1 MVIALIVWLVMT
13 LVAWFQGD
21 QVMLSIS
28 GAKKVEK
35 KDLPVLFNV
44 VEEMTLAA
52 GLSKMPQIYVI
63 DDPAPNAFATG
74 RRPETAAVAVT
85 SGLLKILNRDELQ
98 GVIAHEIAHIRNRD
112 IQLMLFAGVLAGAIV
127 ILAEVGLR
135 GMWFGG
141 GRSRSRRSD
150 GGDGSGIF
158 AIVAIVLMIL
168 APILAQLI
176 YFAVSRKREYLAD
189 ASAATFTRYPEG
201 LASALE
207 KISRAPDKLGGVTS
221 ATAPMY
227 IINPLK
233 RANKMAANAT
243 STHPPID
250 ERVRILRSMGGQ
262 GFAAYD
268 ESYRQVHG
276 GKGVIPGSALKEDGA
291 AGRAA
296 RRPPREGLGLAARDR
311 PAGRRFLLPRQAVSA
326 HRVFLRNG
334 AEDPARLQGAG
345 GQVPAVRDPPQDRLA
360 VGHPYRGDEG
370 AGLVQGLAVLG
381 GRVRVGRVTGS
392 HPPRR
397 SSGLPRE
404 TAPAGSRSTR
414 DDCSPTRATG
424 DGAPPSPGR
433 HRSRPSP
440 PGRPAANPGRR
451 PASGNA
457 SPRAVRADR

>member
-1 MVIALIVWLVMT
+1 MWEQIAANQRKSVILVFSAALLLGALGFFGGEYFFGKGGGATGVIIALVVWLFMT
-13 LVAWFQGD
+13 LTAWFQGD

-44 VEEMTLAA
+44 VEEMTLAS
-52 GLSKMPQIYVI
+52 GMGKMPQIYVI
-63 DDPAPNAFATG
+63 DDPSPNVFATG
-74 RRPETAAVAVT
+74 RREETASVAVT
-85 SGLLKILNRDELQ
+85 SGLLKRLSRDELQ

-158 AIVAIVLMIL
+158 AIVAIVLMII

-189 ASAATFTRYPEG
+189 ASAAAFTRYPEG

-233 RANKMAANAT
+233 RTGQMAANAT

-250 ERVRILRSMGGQ
+250 ERVRILRAMGAGD
-262 GFAAYD
+262 FAAYE
-268 ESYRQVHG
+268 ESYRKVHG
-276 GKGVIPGSALKEDGA
+276 GKGVIPGSALKEGGGPGPA
-291 AGRAA
+291 PAPRAK
-296 RRPPREGLGLAARDR
+296 
-311 PAGRRFLLPRQAVSA
+311 VSA
-326 HRVFLRNG
+326 SQREN
-334 AEDPARLQGAG
+334 AR
-345 GQVPAVRDPPQDRLA
+345 QVDDFFYRAKQYQRIECSCGTVLKIPPDFK
-360 VGHPYRGDEG
+360 
-370 AGLVQGLAVLG
+370 
-381 GRVRVGRVTGS
+381 
-392 HPPRR
+392 
-397 SSGLPRE
+397 
-404 TAPAGSRSTR
+404 APAAK
-414 DDCSPTRATG
+414 C
-424 DGAPPSPGR
+424 
-433 HRSRPSP
+433 
-440 PGRPAANPGRR
+440 
-451 PASGNA
+451 
-457 SPRAVRADR
+457 PRCGTVHKVSA